1 MKIKQALVLA
11 GGKGTRM
18 YPVTLATPK
27 PLVCISGRPLLDYLI
42 SQLKN
47 AGVEEVL
54 VSIGYK
60 AEQVKEYFGNGSRF
74 GLELQYLVEETP
86 LGTGG
91 PLRVAADKLDNTFY
105 MVNADEFTTL
115 DLGLQA
121 QQHEKNKGAVGT
133 IFLHKVADTTGF
145 GVIETENGKVKK
157 FLEKPSEY
165 ETNSQLINGGRY
177 VLTKKVLDYVTDKKP
192 LNIERDIF
200 PKIAAEGKLYAY
212 SSPHPVFWHAVN
224 TLDALRELELMFSKG
239 RLNWPVTDKTIK
251 C

>member
-27 PLVCISGRPLLDYLI
+27 PLVCIYGRPLLDYLI

-47 AGVEEVL
+47 TGVEEVL

-60 AEQVKEYFGNGSRF
+60 AEQVKDYFGDGTRF
-74 GLELQYLVEETP
+74 GLKIEYLIEDVP

-91 PLRVAADKLDNTFY
+91 PLLVAQDKLDDNFY

-115 DLGLQA
+115 DLTMQA
-121 QQHEKNKGAVGT
+121 EQHAKNKDAIGT
-133 IFLHKVADTTGF
+133 IFLHKVADITGF
-145 GVIETENGKVKK
+145 GVIETKNGKVTR

-165 ETNSQLINGGRY
+165 ETSSQLINGGRY
-177 VLTKKVLDYVTDKKP
+177 VLSKKILKYVSNKKP
-192 LNIERDIF
+192 LSIERDIF
-200 PKIAAEGKLYAY
+200 PKLAEEGKLYGY
-212 SSPHPVFWHAVN
+212 QSPYPVFWHAVN
-224 TLDALRELELMFSKG
+224 TIDALKELELMFSKG
-239 RLNWPVTDKTIK
+239 RLNWPVIDKTIK